1 MRVIYFDIDSLR
13 PDHLGCYGYDRPT
26 SPAIDTIAQEGM
38 RFNRYYCSDSP
49 CMPSRHGLMSGRGV
63 LVRHLVMPGGLDE
76 SREIMRFLAQD
87 TYVNI
92 MAQYHPMAKVSED
105 LYPEINRG
113 IRSEEKWA

>member
-1 MRVIYFDIDSLR
+1 MRVIYFDIDSLW

-63 LVRHLVMPGGLDE
+63 LLRHLVMPGGLDE

-92 MAQYHPMAKVSED
+92 MAQYHPMTQVSED
-105 LYPEINRG
+105 RYPEINRG

>member
-1 MRVIYFDIDSLR
+1 
-13 PDHLGCYGYDRPT
+13 
-26 SPAIDTIAQEGM
+26 
-38 RFNRYYCSDSP
+38 
-49 CMPSRHGLMSGRGV
+49 MSGRVV

-105 LYPEINRG
+105 RYPEINRG
-113 IRSEEKWA
+113 IQSEEKWA